1 MPPAASACAFY
12 TCDSGQALIPLSNRR
27 NVKMDTRYVSR
38 KVIIL
43 GSPIS
48 MQNTGRNVSRFTQ
61 QQIGEGMD
69 GGGGGTCMFVGRM
82 FVCVWVGCLYVCG

>member
-1 MPPAASACAFY
+1 MLPAASTCAFY

-27 NVKMDTRYVSR
+27 NVRMDTWYVSR

-48 MQNTGRNVSRFTQ
+48 MQNTGRNGRRFMQ
-61 QQIGEGMD
+61 QQIG
-69 GGGGGTCMFVGRM
+69 GGGGVGTRM
-82 FVCVWVGCLYVCG
+82 CVNRVFICVWVGCLYVCG